1 MSDDVR
7 DVHRY
12 WESLARHDPLWAVL
26 SDPTR
31 KGRKWDLPSF
41 LETGRR
47 EISTLLYELEDLKIA
62 VDKRRAL
69 DFGCGVGRV
78 TQALAEHF
86 EQVIGVDISETMVR
100 LAGRLNRHGGR
111 VRYILNQ
118 TGDLAVFP
126 DAEFSF
132 IYTNIVLQ
140 HIPPPAAWKYLAEFW
155 RVLAPGGLLIFQ
167 LPSHLKE
174 DLNPAAVIRAMP
186 EEAYRAEIRLA
197 NPPAAPVAVSAPVV
211 LDVVVRNA
219 GGHDWCPPAEAPIRL
234 GNHWLDAAGTTMLIQ
249 DDGRTFLP
257 PSVAAGGACRLS
269 LVMTAPSREGN
280 YTVELD
286 LVHES
291 ISWFK
296 DKGSA
301 TVRFPVQVRA
311 GLAAPPPR
319 PPAGAPASAVPPG
332 SAAALETSIY
342 NELPDDSEDPG
353 AIPMYGIP
361 SAEVMDFLDR
371 RGADVLYLEKD
382 ESCGREWIGYRYFVR
397 KPGAREAGG

>member
-26 SDPTR
+26 SDPSR

-41 LETGRR
+41 FATGRR
-47 EISTLLYELEDLKIA
+47 EISTLFYQFEDLKIA
-62 VDKRRAL
+62 VDRRLAL

-78 TQALAEHF
+78 TQALADHF
-86 EQVIGVDISETMVR
+86 ERVIGVDISETMVR
-100 LAGRLNRHGGR
+100 LAGRLNRCGER
-111 VRYILNQ
+111 VRYILNR

-140 HIPPPAAWKYLAEFW
+140 HIPPPAAWAYLAEFW

-174 DLNPAAVIRAMP
+174 DLNPAVVIRAMP
-186 EEAYRAEIRLA
+186 EDAYRAEITVK
-197 NPPAAPVAVSAPVV
+197 NPPAAPVAVSGPVV
-211 LDVVVRNA
+211 LDVIVRNA
-219 GGHDWCPPAEAPIRL
+219 GAHDWSPPAEAPLRL
-234 GNHWLDAAGTTMLIQ
+234 GNHWLNAAGTTMLIQ
-249 DDGRTFLP
+249 DDGRVFLP
-257 PSVAAGGACRLS
+257 PSLAAGAECRLW
-269 LVMTAPSREGN
+269 LTMTAPSREGD
-280 YTVELD
+280 YTAELD

-291 ISWFK
+291 ISWFR

-301 TVRFPVQVRA
+301 TVRFPVHVRA

-319 PPAGAPASAVPPG
+319 ASAPAPAAGPG
-332 SAAALETSIY
+332 RGPAAAFDTNIY
-342 NELPDDSEDPG
+342 DELPDDSEDPG
-353 AIPMYGIP
+353 DIPMYGIP
-361 SAEVMDFLDR
+361 SAEVMDFLES
-371 RGADVLYLEKD
+371 RGAIVLYLEKD

-397 KPGAREAGG
+397 KPESAP